1 MIKNLVFS
9 KIEEGGESILFDPPL
24 LVEYETIV
32 DNGKVFIVYDFGMT
46 GFVNIGERLF
56 FFNKDDKLSLK
67 EKVEQ
72 IVSFDLFHAFCH
84 CSFDPN
90 YTYLHWA
97 LYGNL
102 KDRVTINEKNKETAD
117 KLGSLSQDS

>member
-56 FFNKDDKLSLK
+56 FFTRM
-67 EKVEQ
+67 
-72 IVSFDLFHAFCH
+72 I
-84 CSFDPN
+84 N
-90 YTYLHWA
+90 YL
-97 LYGNL
+97 
-102 KDRVTINEKNKETAD
+102 
-117 KLGSLSQDS
+117 